1 MALCA
6 GVHKLSKQQLEKIQK
21 GINALAEELVAIKIK
36 KLRIS
41 KRQVKMSKTGQNIL
55 FTLIPNSLSV
65 VQLLCNVDKRKTWIT
80 LFQLF
85 TSIYDV
91 IGLGFEPRTHS
102 LEGVFINTN
111 YVFDLHVVILFIGC
125 KKDKFFTIPYHLYA
139 LPILSPVTQPSPIL
153 GLFLWSYC
161 LYFMTINYFSFIN
174 TR

>member
-65 VQLLCNVDKRKTWIT
+65 VQLLFNVDKRKT
-80 LFQLF
+80 
-85 TSIYDV
+85 
-91 IGLGFEPRTHS
+91 
-102 LEGVFINTN
+102 
-111 YVFDLHVVILFIGC
+111 
-125 KKDKFFTIPYHLYA
+125 
-139 LPILSPVTQPSPIL
+139 
-153 GLFLWSYC
+153 
-161 LYFMTINYFSFIN
+161 
-174 TR
+174 

>member
-65 VQLLCNVDKRKTWIT
+65 VQLLCNVDKRKV
-80 LFQLF
+80 
-85 TSIYDV
+85 SI
-91 IGLGFEPRTHS
+91 
-102 LEGVFINTN
+102 N
-111 YVFDLHVVILFIGC
+111 
-125 KKDKFFTIPYHLYA
+125 
-139 LPILSPVTQPSPIL
+139 
-153 GLFLWSYC
+153 
-161 LYFMTINYFSFIN
+161 
-174 TR
+174 

>member
-65 VQLLCNVDKRKTWIT
+65 VQLLCNVFKFRK
-80 LFQLF
+80 
-85 TSIYDV
+85 
-91 IGLGFEPRTHS
+91 
-102 LEGVFINTN
+102 
-111 YVFDLHVVILFIGC
+111 
-125 KKDKFFTIPYHLYA
+125 
-139 LPILSPVTQPSPIL
+139 
-153 GLFLWSYC
+153 
-161 LYFMTINYFSFIN
+161 
-174 TR
+174 

>member
-65 VQLLCNVDKRKTWIT
+65 VQLLCNVDKRKT
-80 LFQLF
+80 
-85 TSIYDV
+85 
-91 IGLGFEPRTHS
+91 
-102 LEGVFINTN
+102 
-111 YVFDLHVVILFIGC
+111 
-125 KKDKFFTIPYHLYA
+125 
-139 LPILSPVTQPSPIL
+139 
-153 GLFLWSYC
+153 
-161 LYFMTINYFSFIN
+161 
-174 TR
+174 

>member
-65 VQLLCNVDKRKTWIT
+65 VQLLCKVDKRKT
-80 LFQLF
+80 
-85 TSIYDV
+85 
-91 IGLGFEPRTHS
+91 
-102 LEGVFINTN
+102 
-111 YVFDLHVVILFIGC
+111 
-125 KKDKFFTIPYHLYA
+125 
-139 LPILSPVTQPSPIL
+139 
-153 GLFLWSYC
+153 
-161 LYFMTINYFSFIN
+161 
-174 TR
+174 